1 MPPYLTAFRVLLLA
15 GLRTLPRWCSSL
27 LLGGAEGKAPPFGK
41 VLCSAAFCSPWYDF
55 MVAA

>member
-1 MPPYLTAFRVLLLA
+1 LLLA